1 MLRKHKKTIGNVLFW
16 TAFTAEVI
24 FFALKKFDISLP
36 YQSLILRGICGLFC
50 LKILLTD
57 YTKKEWSAILLC
69 GALGVIAYFAS
80 GRGIDILF
88 RAVAMAAA
96 SKGVSRKRAFQI
108 LFYTLLIT
116 DLWTIAQGFLG
127 NKMLVDVRD
136 YGRGAVEKRYTF
148 GFSHANTFHFAMW
161 SLMTLF
167 IYLYHSKLKAWH
179 YAVFAALGVF
189 ITWATRSRTGGGLMF
204 FTLALFLLFTYYKP
218 LLSHKKLLF
227 SGGLLLFL
235 VCVGLSVITIVNGT
249 QGAVMGRLNALLTGR
264 IQWAYNAVQ
273 ESFFSLFSQQGN
285 ELFID
290 MGYVRLI
297 YSYGLIPAVLFL
309 AAVVYLLWD
318 SVHTGDFLTYV
329 FVLSLILFTTIEAQQ
344 VNCDITYNYMLLL
357 LFDRFPN
364 QKKGFHIS
372 TSGST

>member
-1 MLRKHKKTIGNVLFW
+1 MLKQHKNTICNVLFW
-16 TAFTAEVI
+16 TAFTAEVL

-57 YTKKEWSAILLC
+57 YTKKEWAAIILC
-69 GALGVIAYFAS
+69 GILGVAAYFAS

-88 RAVAMAAA
+88 RAVAMVAA
-96 SKGVSRKRAFQI
+96 SKGISRRRAFQI
-108 LFYTLLIT
+108 LFYALLIT
-116 DLWTIAQGFLG
+116 DLWTVGQGLLG

-136 YGRGAVEKRYTF
+136 YGRGAVETRYTF

-161 SLMTLF
+161 SLMTLL
-167 IYLYHSKLKAWH
+167 IYLYHNRLKAWH
-179 YAVFAALGVF
+179 YAIFAVLGVF

-218 LLSHKKLLF
+218 LVSYKKLLF
-227 SGGLLLFL
+227 TGGMLLLF
-235 VCVGLSVITIVNGT
+235 VCAGLSVITIVNGT
-249 QGAVMGRLNALLTGR
+249 EGAVMGKLNELLTGR

-285 ELFID
+285 ELLID

-297 YSYGLIPAVLFL
+297 YSYGLIPAVLFI
-309 AAVVYLLWD
+309 AAVVYLLWH
-318 SVHTGDFLTYV
+318 STYTGDFLTYV

-344 VNCDITYNYMLLL
+344 VNCDITYNYTLLL
-357 LFDRFPN
+357 LFGLFPA
-364 QKKGFHIS
+364 QKKVS
-372 TSGST
+372 Q